1 VEQLML
7 RELINKFNRSLSE
20 RMVSARRSHR
30 APMKV
35 WFEPEINNEHSRE
48 QARAACIF
56 GETVDISRTGI
67 AFLVPSIRV
76 KEKYL
81 VGHERELNVEIDLPT
96 GKVCMLVLG
105 KRYEK
110 VGVHIST
117 ERFLVGAH
125 IISLAGEDRENY
137 ELFLKNGTR
146 RAAKGTAVQLRAD

>member
-1 VEQLML
+1 ML
-7 RELINKFNRSLSE
+7 RELINKFNSSLSE
-20 RMVSARRSHR
+20 RMVAQRRSHK
-30 APMKV
+30 APIKI
-35 WFEPEINNEHSRE
+35 WFDAEINTERSRE

-81 VGHERELNVEIDLPT
+81 VGHERDLNIEIDLPT
-96 GKVCMLVLG
+96 GKVFMRAIG

-110 VGVHIST
+110 VGIHIST

-125 IISLAGEDRENY
+125 ILSLSGQDRENY
-137 ELFLKNGTR
+137 ETFLRNGTR
-146 RAAKGTAVQLRAD
+146 RAKNPAAGFELSAD